1 MKKQGI
7 NLVRKLLYLFNKC
20 VYFFKFSKVYNRFK
34 SYTMIP
40 KETYI
45 ENLRICQTYS
55 YLKGEIIE
63 CGTWKGGM
71 IAGMAEILGNNNRTY
86 YLFDSFEGLPS
97 VKEIDGEAA
106 LEWQKNTDALNYFDN
121 CKTEINF
128 AREAMK
134 LSKACDVVFFEGWF
148 SDTLPKFRTDK
159 KIAILRL
166 DGDWYDSILIC
177 MEYLF
182 PYVVHKGLI
191 IIDDYYIWDGTSKA
205 IHDYLSKIKSSSK
218 INKLHGGVAY
228 IIKED

>member
-1 MKKQGI
+1 MKKQI
-7 NLVRKLLYLFNKC
+7 NKILKTLNYLISKR
-20 VYFFKFSKVYNRFK
+20 VYYLKFFFVYKKFK
-34 SYTMIP
+34 SFTMIP

-45 ENLRICQTYS
+45 ENLRICRAYS
-55 YLKGEIIE
+55 FLEGDIIE

-71 IAGMAEILGNNNRTY
+71 IAGMAGILGNNNRTY
-86 YLFDSFEGLPS
+86 YLFDSFEGLPIA
-97 VKEIDGEAA
+97 KDIDGQDA
-106 LEWQKNTDALNYFDN
+106 LNWQKNTSAINYFDN
-121 CKTEINF
+121 CKTDINY

-134 LSKACDVVFFEGWF
+134 LSNANDVIFFKGWF
-148 SDTLPKFRTDK
+148 SDTLPNFRTNR

-166 DGDWYDSILIC
+166 DGDWYESILTC
-177 MEYLF
+177 MEYLY
-182 PYVVHKGLI
+182 PQVVHKGLV